1 MKYLRYLSLPVLVVI
16 GIYFTA
22 KGQYWAWLYL
32 LLLDSIIIGGDAFLG
47 DDKSTP
53 KYQYPSIL
61 TALLFINL
69 PLVFLLVC
77 ISTYMAGDVS
87 SPIFEQTVLA
97 LTGLDIALTRNGTEL
112 WHLAGY
118 VFAGGLLV
126 GSAATVPGHELVH
139 HKKKPL
145 DWLMGNWMMAFSWDS
160 GFSIEHVQ
168 GHHKNVG
175 LSSDPAT
182 AKRGEG
188 LYRFFVRSSIQEHRD
203 AWKIERKRLTKRGH
217 YLISYHNNLILG
229 YARSTLITAI
239 IFLISGWNGVFM
251 FLGIAVIAKLFLEA
265 VNYMEHYG
273 LVRVPGT
280 PVALHHSW
288 NTNKLVSSLL
298 LYNLTR
304 HSHHH
309 EQGSFEFWKLRPK
322 ANAPE
327 MPYGYLSTL
336 YLVVFFPWLYR
347 RMMEPKL
354 EHWLDHYATEDERK
368 LALASN

>member
-1 MKYLRYLSLPVLVVI
+1 MKYLRYLGLPILVVI

-22 KGQYWAWLYL
+22 KGQYWAWIYL
-32 LLLDSIIIGGDAFLG
+32 LLLDFIIIGGDSFLG
-47 DDKSTP
+47 DDHSTP

-69 PLVFLLVC
+69 PLIFLLVC
-77 ISTYMAGDVS
+77 IATYMAGDVS
-87 SPIFEQTVLA
+87 SPMLEQTVLA
-97 LTGLDIALTRNGTEL
+97 LTGLNIAVTRNGTEL

-118 VFAGGLLV
+118 VFTGGLLI
-126 GSAATVPGHELVH
+126 GSAAIVPGHELVH
-139 HKKKPL
+139 HKKKRL
-145 DWLMGNWMMAFSWDS
+145 DWFMGNWMMAFTWDS
-160 GFSIEHVQ
+160 AFAIEHVQ

-175 LSSDPAT
+175 LPSDPAT

-188 LYRFFVRSSIQEHRD
+188 LYKFFIRSSLQEHRD
-203 AWKIERKRLTKRGH
+203 ASQIEGARLKKRGQ
-217 YLISYHNNLILG
+217 YYISYHNQLIQG
-229 YARSTLITAI
+229 YARSALITAI

-251 FLGIAVIAKLFLEA
+251 LLGMAVFAKLFLET

-354 EHWLDHYATEDERK
+354 EHWLDHYATKDERK